1 MTSSSSRRN
10 RFPQSKWRE
19 FFSLGKIHLF
29 KFVKSTYIHYTY
41 LIWFVADNI
50 SFLVYKNIY
59 VVCALQHHHILLF
72 QRYDVFGCIILD
84 PNYRSDIFLKGFDII
99 INLKKTDIYHNA
111 PIFLVLLWVRRKM
124 VPPINATGNS
134 AFAFKKKKLELC
146 IMHYHEIF

>member
-50 SFLVYKNIY
+50 SFLVYKNILR
-59 VVCALQHHHILLF
+59 CSMCLATSPHPTIPKI
-72 QRYDVFGCIILD
+72 RCVFGCIILD

-124 VPPINATGNS
+124 VQPINATGNS
-134 AFAFKKKKLELC
+134 AFAFFLKKN
-146 IMHYHEIF
+146 